1 MGSTFFGLNVA
12 LSGVMAQQRALDTVS
27 HNVTNASTEGYTRQ
41 RVEFATNDPI
51 YVPAWNRAVTPGQ
64 IGTGVQIGDHVRL
77 RDQFIDSSLRSSM
90 STHSE
95 FDARSSS
102 LASIDTVINEPGEFG
117 IQSLLSEFWASW
129 QGLSAQPESSGARE
143 AVRGATR
150 SLAEGITNLRSEMTT
165 AIADADLRIG
175 LQVGEVNTIA
185 AQINALNTEI
195 AKVVSVGDQPN
206 DLRDQRDL
214 LVDNL
219 SKLTDISVTESADG
233 KISVG
238 IGGQLLVDSST
249 DTVSALAI
257 DAAGAATVGGV
268 GTTIDDGS
276 LRGLVDVRNTVV
288 GGTGGFRDRL
298 DTFAA
303 ALIGT
308 VNTAHAA
315 GFGLD
320 GSTGNALFAGTDA
333 SDIAVSAAVIGS
345 LDAISAASA
354 AGDLPGGSDNAV
366 AIAQLQ
372 FTTQTIGAQ
381 TTTIDGYYQ
390 GLVSSV
396 GLEADQSAR
405 LAAVQQGVM
414 EAARERRESVSGV
427 NIDEE
432 IADMIRF
439 QKSFNAA
446 ARMMTTVD
454 EMLDLIVNRL
464 GLVGR

>member
-27 HNVTNASTEGYTRQ
+27 HNVTNAGTEGYTRQ
-41 RVEFATNDPI
+41 RVELATNQPV
-51 YVPAWNRAVTPGQ
+51 YVPGWNRAVTPGQ
-64 IGTGVQIGDHVRL
+64 IGTGVQIADHVRL
-77 RDQFIDSSLRSSM
+77 RDQFIDSSLRQSM
-90 STHSE
+90 SAHGE

-102 LASIDTVINEPGEFG
+102 MAALDTVLNEPGAFG
-117 IQSLLSEFWASW
+117 LQNLLSEFWASW
-129 QGLSAQPESSGARE
+129 QGLSARPESSAARE
-143 AVRGATR
+143 DVRSTTQALADGIV
-150 SLAEGITNLRSEMTT
+150 SLRAEMDT
-165 AIADADLRIG
+165 AIGDADQRIG
-175 LQVGEVNTIA
+175 LQVTEVNTMA
-185 AQINALNTEI
+185 AQINTLNVEI
-195 AKVVSVGDQPN
+195 AKVVSVGDRPN

-214 LVDNL
+214 LLDKL
-219 SKLTDISVTESADG
+219 SKLTDISVTESANG

-238 IGGQLLVDSST
+238 IGGQLLVDSAT
-249 DTVSALAI
+249 DTVNALAI

-268 GTTIDDGS
+268 GTTISDGS

-288 GGTGGFRDRL
+288 GGTTGFQARL

-320 GSTGNALFAGTDA
+320 GTTGNNLFAGTDA
-333 SDIAVSAAVIGS
+333 SDIAVDAAVLGS
-345 LDAISAASA
+345 TDKVAAASA
-354 AGDLPGGSDNAV
+354 AADLPGGADNAV
-366 AIAQLQ
+366 AIGQLQ
-372 FTTQTIGAQ
+372 FATQVIGAQ

-390 GLVSSV
+390 SLVASV
-396 GLEADQSAR
+396 GLEVDQSAR
-405 LAAVQQGVM
+405 LAAVQLGVVD
-414 EAARERRESVSGV
+414 AARERRESVSGV

-464 GLVGR
+464 GIVGR